1 MAINKGTN
9 KFSKKRAS
17 KHKRKRI
24 KNARKARL
32 AYMCRNEELERLHNK
47 ALAESNK
54 ALAESNKSNTFIGK
68 VLNFF
73 KSK

>member
-54 ALAESNKSNTFIGK
+54 SNTFIGK